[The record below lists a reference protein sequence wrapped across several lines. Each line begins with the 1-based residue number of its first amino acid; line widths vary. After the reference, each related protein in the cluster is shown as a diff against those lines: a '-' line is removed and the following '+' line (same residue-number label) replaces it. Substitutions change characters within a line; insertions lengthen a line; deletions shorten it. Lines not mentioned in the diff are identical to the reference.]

1 MDTHSSISCLE
12 NSMDGGAWWVIVRG
26 VAQSQTRTER
36 LTLSLSGFEIIL
48 MSDFLEERFQLRNS

>member
-1 MDTHSSISCLE
+1 
-12 NSMDGGAWWVIVRG
+12 MDGGAWWVIVRG